1 MNRKRSKSF
10 SSLFERRP
18 KSDTILDSR
27 CPSCDVCFSSDS
39 QPDFDRAVGKAISS
53 HRDGVPDCGRSV
65 CNQTLCSCRFV
76 QGRLIFSCSRHNS
89 GATTCL
95 PAAVR
100 RPGGYRHLLPAAFP
114 LPRPPPKAF
123 LLRRRP
129 AECRL
134 LRLRLKAFRLRP
146 PVRIRLRHP
155 ALLRRL
161 LPPRLRR
168 RPLHLPRLRVP
179 ANATWTR

>member
-27 CPSCDVCFSSDS
+27 CPPCDVCFSSDS
-39 QPDFDRAVGKAISS
+39 RPDFDRAVGKAISS

-100 RPGGYRHLLPAAFP
+100 RPRGFRHPRPPVFP
-114 LPRPPPKAF
+114 LPRLP
-123 LLRRRP
+123 
-129 AECRL
+129 
-134 LRLRLKAFRLRP
+134 LKAFRRRP
-146 PVRIRLRHP
+146 PRRADFLPHLPVKTRRPHP
-155 ALLRRL
+155 ARLRRL
-161 LPPRLRR
+161 
-168 RPLHLPRLRVP
+168 RPLHLLRRPLRLHRHPVP
-179 ANATWTR
+179 ANATWKK